1 VADFRKRNELSHA
14 GHIQIIVKIIPHDV
28 VVVRHHMVE
37 VAMVDHRLHMVDHLR
52 MVEVEADRLTDEAE
66 EDMAEEDMA
75 AEVTVEEDMAEE
87 DTVEEIEWVV
97 LVRNWTEILIGI

>member
-1 VADFRKRNELSHA
+1 
-14 GHIQIIVKIIPHDV
+14 
-28 VVVRHHMVE
+28 
-37 VAMVDHRLHMVDHLR
+37 MVDHRLHMVDHLR
-52 MVEVEADRLTDEAE
+52 MVEVEADRLTVLRTDEAE